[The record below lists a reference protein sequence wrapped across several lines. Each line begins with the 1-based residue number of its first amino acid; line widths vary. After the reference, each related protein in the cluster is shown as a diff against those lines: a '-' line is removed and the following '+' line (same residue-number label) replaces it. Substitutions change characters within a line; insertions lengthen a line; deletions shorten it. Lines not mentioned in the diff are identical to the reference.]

1 MEGNKHNDC
10 DVQIQIEIRVNET
23 SDNSRPILSQN
34 ATNGK
39 VEHVHTLLIV
49 VENLSLDV

>member
-1 MEGNKHNDC
+1 MMMMMYKYNRLKS
-10 DVQIQIEIRVNET
+10 RVNEK
-23 SDNSRPILSQN
+23 SDDSCPTLSQN